1 MEPCRMS
8 STLTIRLPAA
18 QRDALKRRA
27 AALNKTESA
36 LIRDLV
42 EREVSEPNWTELV
55 SQLAGSVDSQAAK
68 GTKHPLHDSLHA
80 QNWRS

>member
-1 MEPCRMS
+1 MS

-27 AALNKTESA
+27 AALKITESA

-42 EREVSEPNWTELV
+42 EREVTEPAWTEWV
-55 SQLAGSVDSQAAK
+55 SQLAGRIDFNADTGPKQ
-68 GTKHPLHDSLHA
+68 LHD
-80 QNWRS
+80 R